1 MKNVHR
7 TYSLRILVTGLV
19 LVFMILIM
27 MMNIIAIYSM
37 NVQFNKMD
45 LVKKMILFEIPL
57 FILSPITTFILVDK
71 VASPLRR
78 LSIYVKQ
85 LASGDMQSPVP
96 EFITPNN
103 EINELDHSIIHAIH
117 YVKTRLGDLIIEA
130 EKDHLTGL
138 FNRRTMDKI
147 MQLWMKDHYFFSLIM
162 LDIDYFKRVNDKY
175 GHSAGDEV
183 LRFVSRIMRDISRTG
198 DYCCRY
204 GGEEFVVFLPS
215 TNMEIAISVA
225 ERLRLK
231 VSGTVSPIGEM
242 VTISLGVATWDSSNQ
257 NAADILLRVDRAL
270 YAAKQTGRNRVVMG

>member
-1 MKNVHR
+1 MKYLHR

-103 EINELDHSIIHAIH
+103 EINELDHSVIQAIQ
-117 YVKTRLGDLIIEA
+117 YMKTRLGELMIEA

>member
-27 MMNIIAIYSM
+27 MMNIIAIYTM
-37 NVQFNKMD
+37 NVQLNKMD
-45 LVKKMILFEIPL
+45 LVKKIILFEIPL
-57 FILSPITTFILVDK
+57 FIMLPITTFILVDK

-78 LSIYVKQ
+78 LSTYVKQ
-85 LASGDMQSPVP
+85 LSKGYMQSPVP

-103 EINELDHSIIHAIH
+103 EINELDHSIIHAIQ
-117 YVKTRLGDLIIEA
+117 YVKTRLDDLMIEA

-147 MQLWMKDHYFFSLIM
+147 MQLWVKDHHSFSLIM

-183 LRFVSRIMRDISRTG
+183 LRFLSRIMCDLSRTG

-231 VSGTVSPIGEM
+231 VSGTVSPTGEM

-257 NAADILLRVDRAL
+257 NNADILLRVDRAL
-270 YAAKQTGRNRVVMG
+270 YTAKKTGRKRVVMG